1 MALARAFGVVPYL
14 FLDTEAAEMS
24 SEESNGMSNG

>member
-14 FLDTEAAEMS
+14 FLDTEAAMS
-24 SEESNGMSNG
+24 SGESNGMSNG